1 MKVGALNRKLKDWVL
16 GPIVSGTDIVDN
28 IEQYRKRFLIN
39 FILIVGG
46 IFLACLTT
54 VSFYQRYLLLGAV
67 DLIILG
73 FVAILFIRLR
83 GRTDTR
89 PLEIVGTTGIGL
101 FYSFLIAYGGVNKTA
116 FMWAFTYPLIAL
128 SLLGPRLGS
137 LMSFIL
143 LGMAGTVFAVG
154 PHIPILAIYNT
165 DIIIRFI
172 SAYLTIYFIALVM
185 ERTRGYVQS
194 RLKLSNRK
202 LKKAFD
208 KVQEKTTALC
218 TSNRELQ
225 KEVEERQRIEKALSD
240 SENFLDNIIESI
252 QDGISV
258 LEPDLTIRHVNS
270 VMTHWYREN
279 APLIGKKCYETY
291 HNSFAPCDMC
301 PTLRC
306 LTSGETEVEIVSGPS
321 GSPVEWL
328 ELFSYPITD
337 QESGKI
343 TGVVEFVR
351 DITERKRI
359 ERQLSQAQRMD
370 SIGRLAG
377 GVAHD
382 FNNILMGVQGRVSL
396 MFSESGLENSI
407 KEHLQ
412 SIELYVH
419 KATELTRQLLGFA
432 RGGKYEIK
440 PTDINRLIDE
450 NIDLFSRTR
459 KELLVKKELESQIW
473 TAEVDEGQISQVLL
487 NLFVNAWE
495 AMPNSGE
502 LTIKTSNTNCN
513 FSAGSHTGK
522 GDSKFVSI
530 AITDTGIGMDTE
542 TIERIYDPFY
552 TTKEM
557 GSGTGLGLSSVYGII
572 RNHNGRIQVKS
583 KPGKGTTFTIF
594 LPASEKEIIQE
605 EKKPEK
611 MLTGSET
618 ILLVDDEKM
627 VLDVSSRLLQKLGY
641 DVLTAENGIKAVE
654 TYETYRGQIGC
665 IILDM
670 IMPVQNGGETYDR
683 LKQLNPGIKVLLSSG
698 YSLDNQAKEIMRRG
712 CSGFIQKPFTIK
724 ELSEKVRNVLCAN

>member
-1 MKVGALNRKLKDWVL
+1 MIGTLNGKIRDRILGQFANGA
-16 GPIVSGTDIVDN
+16 DIADN
-28 IEQYRKRFLIN
+28 IEQFRKKFLIK

-46 IFLACLTT
+46 VFL
-54 VSFYQRYLLLGAV
+54 SFLMAVAFLQHYHLLGAV

-73 FVAILFIRLR
+73 FIIILFIRVR
-83 GRTDTR
+83 KSTDTR
-89 PLEIVGTTGIGL
+89 QLELIGTIGIGL
-101 FYSFLIAYGGVNKTA
+101 FYSFLIAYGGVNNTA

-137 LMSFIL
+137 LMSILL
-143 LGMAGTVFAVG
+143 LGMAGAVFTFG
-154 PHIPILAIYNT
+154 PHMQILAFYNT
-165 DIIIRFI
+165 DMIIRFI
-172 SAYLTIYFIALVM
+172 TAYLTICCIALVM
-185 ERTRGYVQS
+185 EMARGYVQG

-202 LKKAFD
+202 LEKAFK
-208 KVQEKTTALC
+208 KVQEKSFALIN
-218 TSNRELQ
+218 SNQEL
-225 KEVEERQRIEKALSD
+225 KNEVEERQRVEKALRD

-270 VMTHWYREN
+270 VMDHWYSEN
-279 APLIGKKCYETY
+279 APLIGKKCYESY
-291 HNSFAPCDMC
+291 HNSTSPCEKC

-306 LTSGETEVEIVSGPS
+306 LSSGHTEVEIVPGPA

-351 DITERKRI
+351 DVTERKRM
-359 ERQLSQAQRMD
+359 EGQLSQAQRMD

-396 MFSESGLENSI
+396 MFSESGIEKSL

-412 SIELYVH
+412 SIELYVQ

-432 RGGKYEIK
+432 RGGKYEIQ
-440 PTDINRLIDE
+440 PVNINQLVEE

-459 KELLVKKELESQIW
+459 KELLVKKELESEIW
-473 TAEVDEGQISQVLL
+473 TTEVDEGQISQVLL

-495 AMPNSGE
+495 AMPNGGE
-502 LTIKTSNTNCN
+502 LTIKTANMKNHHSNISNASN
-513 FSAGSHTGK
+513 GP
-522 GDSKFVSI
+522 DKFVSI
-530 AITDTGIGMDTE
+530 AVTDTGVGMSKE
-542 TIERIYDPFY
+542 TIEKIYDPFF

-557 GSGTGLGLSSVYGII
+557 GRGTGLGLSSVYGII
-572 RNHNGRIQVKS
+572 SNHNGHIQVRS
-583 KPGKGTTFTIF
+583 KQGKGTTFTFF
-594 LPASEKEIIQE
+594 LPASEREVIPKE
-605 EKKPEK
+605 EKLVK

-627 VLDVSSRLLQKLGY
+627 VLDVSSRLLRKLGY
-641 DVLTAENGIKAVE
+641 EVLTAENGIEAVE
-654 TYETYRGQIGC
+654 TYGANRNRIGC

-670 IMPVQNGGETYDR
+670 IMPVQNGGATYDR
-683 LKQLNPGIKVLLSSG
+683 LKELNPGIKVLLSSG
-698 YSLDNQAKEIMRRG
+698 YSLDNQAKEIMSRG
-712 CSGFIQKPFTIK
+712 CNGFIQKPFTLK
-724 ELSEKVRNVLCAN
+724 ELSEKVRSVLCVN

>member
-1 MKVGALNRKLKDWVL
+1 MMGMLSGKIQERIL
-16 GPIVSGTDIVDN
+16 GQFENVADITDN
-28 IEQYRKRFLIN
+28 IEQFRKKFLIN
-39 FILIVGG
+39 LILIVGG
-46 IFLACLTT
+46 IFLTFLTA
-54 VSFYQRYLLLGAV
+54 VAFLQHYLLLGAV

-73 FVAILFIRLR
+73 FVIILFIRVR
-83 GRTDTR
+83 KSTDTR
-89 PLEIVGTTGIGL
+89 RLELIGTIGIGL
-101 FYSFLIAYGGVNKTA
+101 FYSFLIAYGGANNTA

-137 LMSFIL
+137 LMSIFL
-143 LGMAGTVFAVG
+143 LIMAGAVFSFG
-154 PHIPILAIYNT
+154 PHMQILAFYNT
-165 DIIIRFI
+165 DLIIRFI
-172 SAYLTIYFIALVM
+172 TAYLTIYCIALVM
-185 ERTRGYVQS
+185 EMTRGYVQG

-202 LKKAFD
+202 LEKAFD
-208 KVQEKTTALC
+208 KVQEKSFALI
-218 TSNRELQ
+218 TSNQEL
-225 KEVEERQRIEKALSD
+225 KNEVEERLRAEKALRD

-270 VMTHWYREN
+270 VMDHWYSEN
-279 APLIGKKCYETY
+279 TPLIGKKCYESY
-291 HNSFAPCDMC
+291 HNSTSPCEKC

-306 LTSGETEVEIVSGPS
+306 LTSGHTEVEIVSGPA

-351 DITERKRI
+351 DVTDRKRM
-359 ERQLSQAQRMD
+359 EGQLSQAQRMD

-396 MFSESGLENSI
+396 MFSESGIENSL

-412 SIELYVH
+412 SIELYVQ

-432 RGGKYEIK
+432 RGGKYEIQ
-440 PTDINRLIDE
+440 PVNINRLVEE

-459 KELLVKKELESQIW
+459 KELLVKKDLEGNIW
-473 TAEVDEGQISQVLL
+473 TTEVDEGQMSQVLI

-495 AMPNSGE
+495 AMPNGGE
-502 LTIKTSNTNCN
+502 LTIKTANMKYHHSDISIASNG
-513 FSAGSHTGK
+513 ADKH
-522 GDSKFVSI
+522 VSI
-530 AITDTGIGMDTE
+530 AVTDTGVGMSKE
-542 TIERIYDPFY
+542 TIEKIYDPFF

-557 GSGTGLGLSSVYGII
+557 GRGTGLGLSSVYGII
-572 RNHNGRIQVKS
+572 RNHNGHIQVRS
-583 KPGKGTTFTIF
+583 KQGKGTTFTIF
-594 LPASEKEIIQE
+594 LPASEREIIQKE
-605 EKKPEK
+605 EKRVK

-627 VLDVSSRLLQKLGY
+627 VLDVSSRLLRKLGY
-641 DVLTAENGIKAVE
+641 EVLTAENGIEAVE
-654 TYETYRGQIGC
+654 TYEANRNKIGC

-670 IMPVQNGGETYDR
+670 IMPVQNGGATYDR
-683 LKQLNPGIKVLLSSG
+683 LKELNPGIKVLLSSG
-698 YSLDNQAKEIMRRG
+698 YSLDNQAKEIMSRG
-712 CSGFIQKPFTIK
+712 CNGFIQKPFTLK
-724 ELSEKVRNVLCAN
+724 ELSEKVRSVLCVN

>member
-1 MKVGALNRKLKDWVL
+1 MIGMLNGKIRDRIL
-16 GPIVSGTDIVDN
+16 GQFANGNDIADN
-28 IEQYRKRFLIN
+28 IEQFRKKFLIN
-39 FILIVGG
+39 FILIVGSV
-46 IFLACLTT
+46 FL
-54 VSFYQRYLLLGAV
+54 SFLMVVAFLQHYLLLGAV

-73 FVAILFIRLR
+73 FIIILFIRVR
-83 GRTDTR
+83 KSTNTR
-89 PLEIVGTTGIGL
+89 QLELIGTIGIGL
-101 FYSFLIAYGGVNKTA
+101 FYSFLIAYGGVNNTA

-137 LMSFIL
+137 SMSILL
-143 LGMAGTVFAVG
+143 LGMAGTVFTLG
-154 PHIPILAIYNT
+154 PHIQILAFYNT
-165 DIIIRFI
+165 DMIIRFI
-172 SAYLTIYFIALVM
+172 TAYLTIYCIALVM
-185 ERTRGYVQS
+185 EMARGYVQG

-202 LKKAFD
+202 LEKAFK
-208 KVQEKTTALC
+208 KVQEKSFALI
-218 TSNRELQ
+218 TSNQGLK
-225 KEVEERQRIEKALSD
+225 KEVEERLRVEKALRD

-270 VMTHWYREN
+270 VMDHWYSEN
-279 APLIGKKCYETY
+279 APLIGKKCYESY
-291 HNSFAPCDMC
+291 HNSTSPCEKC

-306 LTSGETEVEIVSGPS
+306 LSSGHTEVEIVPGPA

-351 DITERKRI
+351 DVTDRKRM
-359 ERQLSQAQRMD
+359 EGQLSQAQRMD

-396 MFSESGLENSI
+396 MFSESGIENSL

-412 SIELYVH
+412 SIELYVQ

-432 RGGKYEIK
+432 RGGKYEIQ
-440 PTDINRLIDE
+440 PVNINRLVEE

-459 KELLVKKELESQIW
+459 KELLVKKELEGNIW
-473 TAEVDEGQISQVLL
+473 TTEVDEGQISQVLL

-495 AMPNSGE
+495 AMPNGGE
-502 LTIKTSNTNCN
+502 LTIKTANVKYHHSDISNASN
-513 FSAGSHTGK
+513 GS
-522 GDSKFVSI
+522 DKFVTI
-530 AITDTGIGMDTE
+530 AVTDTGVGMSKE
-542 TIERIYDPFY
+542 TIEKMYDPFF

-557 GSGTGLGLSSVYGII
+557 GRGTGLGLSSVYGII
-572 RNHNGRIQVKS
+572 RNHNGYIQVRS
-583 KPGKGTTFTIF
+583 KQGKGTTFTF
-594 LPASEKEIIQE
+594 YLPASEREIIQKE
-605 EKKPEK
+605 DKPVK

-627 VLDVSSRLLQKLGY
+627 VLDVSSRLLRKLGY
-641 DVLTAENGIKAVE
+641 EVLTAENGIEAIE
-654 TYETYRGQIGC
+654 AYEANRKKIGC

-670 IMPVQNGGETYDR
+670 IMPVQNGGATYDR
-683 LKQLNPGIKVLLSSG
+683 LKELNPGIKVLLSSG
-698 YSLDNQAKEIMRRG
+698 YSLDNQAKEIMSRG
-712 CSGFIQKPFTIK
+712 CNGFIQKPFTLK
-724 ELSEKVRNVLCAN
+724 ELSEKVRSVLCVN

>member
-1 MKVGALNRKLKDWVL
+1 MMGMLSGKIRDRIL
-16 GPIVSGTDIVDN
+16 GQFANVTDITDN
-28 IEQYRKRFLIN
+28 IEQFRKKFLIN

-46 IFLACLTT
+46 IFLSFLTA
-54 VSFYQRYLLLGAV
+54 VAFLQHYLLLGAV
-67 DLIILG
+67 DLTILG
-73 FVAILFIRLR
+73 FVIILFIRVR
-83 GRTDTR
+83 KSTGTR
-89 PLEIVGTTGIGL
+89 QLELIGTIGIGL
-101 FYSFLIAYGGVNKTA
+101 FYSFLIAYGGVNNTA

-137 LMSFIL
+137 LMSILL
-143 LGMAGTVFAVG
+143 LGMAGAVFTFG
-154 PHIPILAIYNT
+154 PHMQILAFYNT
-165 DIIIRFI
+165 DMIIRFI
-172 SAYLTIYFIALVM
+172 TAYLTIYCVALVM
-185 ERTRGYVQS
+185 EMTRGYVQG

-202 LKKAFD
+202 LEKAFD
-208 KVQEKTTALC
+208 KVQEKSFALI
-218 TSNRELQ
+218 TSNQEL
-225 KEVEERQRIEKALSD
+225 KNEVEERLRVEKALRD

-270 VMTHWYREN
+270 VMDHWYSEN
-279 APLIGKKCYETY
+279 TPLIGKKCYESY
-291 HNSFAPCDMC
+291 HNATSPCEKC

-306 LTSGETEVEIVSGPS
+306 LSSGHTEVEIVPGPA

-351 DITERKRI
+351 DVTDRKRM
-359 ERQLSQAQRMD
+359 EGQLSQAQRMD

-396 MFSESGLENSI
+396 MFSESGIENSL

-412 SIELYVH
+412 SIELYVQ

-432 RGGKYEIK
+432 RGGKYEIQ
-440 PTDINRLIDE
+440 PVNINRLVEE

-459 KELLVKKELESQIW
+459 KELLVKKELEGKIW
-473 TAEVDEGQISQVLL
+473 ATEVDEGQISQVLL

-495 AMPNSGE
+495 AMPNGGE
-502 LTIKTSNTNCN
+502 LTIKTTNMKYHHSDISNASN
-513 FSAGSHTGK
+513 GSDK
-522 GDSKFVSI
+522 YVSI
-530 AITDTGIGMDTE
+530 AVTDTGVGMSKE
-542 TIERIYDPFY
+542 TIEKIYDPFF

-557 GSGTGLGLSSVYGII
+557 GRGTGLGLSSVYGII
-572 RNHNGRIQVKS
+572 RNHNGQIQVRS
-583 KPGKGTTFTIF
+583 TQGKGTTFTFF
-594 LPASEKEIIQE
+594 LPASEREIIQKE
-605 EKKPEK
+605 EKLVK

-627 VLDVSSRLLQKLGY
+627 VLDVSSRLLRKLGY
-641 DVLTAENGIKAVE
+641 EVLTAENGIEAVE
-654 TYETYRGQIGC
+654 TYEANRNKIGC

-670 IMPVQNGGETYDR
+670 IMPVQNGGATYDR
-683 LKQLNPGIKVLLSSG
+683 LKELNPGIKVLLSSG
-698 YSLDNQAKEIMRRG
+698 YSLDNQAKEIMSRG
-712 CSGFIQKPFTIK
+712 CNGFIQKPFTLK
-724 ELSEKVRNVLCAN
+724 ELSEKVRSVLCVN